1 MSVNVKQIGIR
12 ESQLEI
18 EITNQ
23 IEAINI
29 NRKPVVMVAN
39 SHKQDY
45 NFNLN
50 LDDLNGLE
58 TKFVAGMPTVKINN
72 DRKLYAKY
80 IELSKRSN
88 SSSNKSQE
96 SDRQEEKF

>member
-1 MSVNVKQIGIR
+1 MSVNVKQNGIR

-39 SHKQDY
+39 SHK
-45 NFNLN
+45 
-50 LDDLNGLE
+50 
-58 TKFVAGMPTVKINN
+58 
-72 DRKLYAKY
+72 
-80 IELSKRSN
+80 
-88 SSSNKSQE
+88 
-96 SDRQEEKF
+96 